1 MTIDLHAGGPPI
13 AQGSTANRDLLQ
25 LINSE
30 FQIEASVSGLKLL
43 ELLDFLDVKKPE
55 SF

>member
-1 MTIDLHAGGPPI
+1 MTIDLHAGGPPF